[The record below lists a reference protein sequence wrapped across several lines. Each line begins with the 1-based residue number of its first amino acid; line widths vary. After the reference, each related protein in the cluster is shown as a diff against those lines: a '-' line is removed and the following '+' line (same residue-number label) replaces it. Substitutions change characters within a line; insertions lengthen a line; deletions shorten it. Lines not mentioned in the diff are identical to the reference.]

1 MSKVYVNFNGDESIS
16 KYFKDV
22 RKSELLSPQE
32 EVDLAIRIKEGDD
45 LAIDKLVESNLKFVI
60 SIAKEYQ
67 GQGLSLSDLIS
78 EGNFGLVKAAKR
90 YDHTRG
96 FRFISYAVHW
106 IKQSIMQSLNDNSR
120 TIRIP
125 SNVIGKIS
133 QIKKEIESFEFKNER
148 EPTNEE
154 LMENENFVD
163 LFSLPS
169 CGSLNEFIN
178 EDGSELYEILED
190 KNSLKDESFY
200 DIDERVKEE
209 LNSVLSLLSDREREI
224 IKAYYGIDSEYEPM
238 TLEAIGEKYGITKE
252 RVRQIKEKAIRKVRH
267 NAHGLFDALND

>member
-22 RKSELLSPQE
+22 RKSELLSPEE
-32 EVDLAIRIKEGDD
+32 EVDLAIKIKEGDD

-106 IKQSIMQSLNDNSR
+106 VKQSIMQSLNDNSR

-133 QIKKEIESFEFKNER
+133 QTKKQIESFEFENER

-154 LMENENFVD
+154 LMENENFVN

-178 EDGSELYEILED
+178 DDSGELYEILED

-238 TLEAIGEKYGITKE
+238 TLEAIGERYGITKE
-252 RVRQIKEKAIRKVRH
+252 RVRQIKEKALRKLR
-267 NAHGLFDALND
+267 NESSTLFDYL